1 MASSTPLQ
9 IRLAEAVR
17 QEARGE
23 TVYWSGQPSAWRAF
37 VSLSGALLVG
47 ILWTAA
53 ALFFVSDFLL
63 EKLPGML
70 DPAVSLM
77 DVVVVWTWALLLLIL
92 VSIGVLQMLLPF
104 WSARKARRTI
114 HALTD
119 KRLMTI
125 TAGRTTQVRTIWL
138 ARIQGIVPYERRD
151 GSGDLRLIFDH
162 EKDEQQELAGIREV
176 GKVESLLTG
185 LTQRAVQ
192 PRSTHARAQS
202 RVQSPTSVRK
212 GRWNH

>member
-17 QEARGE
+17 QESRGE

-70 DPAVSLM
+70 HPAVSLM
-77 DVVVVWTWALLLLIL
+77 DVVVVWTLMLLLLAL
-92 VSIGVLQMLLPF
+92 VPIGVVQMLLPF
-104 WSARKARRTI
+104 WSARKARRTMY
-114 HALTD
+114 ALTD

-125 TAGRTTQVRTIWL
+125 TAGRTTHVRTVWL
-138 ARIQGIVPYERRD
+138 ARIQGIVRDERRD
-151 GSGDLRLIFDH
+151 GSGDLRLILDY
-162 EKDEQQELAGIREV
+162 EKDEEQELAGIREV

-185 LTQRAVQ
+185 LMQRAVQ
-192 PRSTHARAQS
+192 PQSSNTRAQHPIPNFGS
-202 RVQSPTSVRK
+202 K
-212 GRWNH
+212 GALES

>member
-77 DVVVVWTWALLLLIL
+77 DVVVAWTWALLLLTL
-92 VSIGVLQMLLPF
+92 VSIGVVQMLLPF

-125 TAGRTTQVRTIWL
+125 TAGRTTHVRTIWL
-138 ARIQGIVPYERRD
+138 ARIQGIVRDERRD

-185 LTQRAVQ
+185 LMQRAVQ
-192 PRSTHARAQS
+192 PRGWHTRAQS
-202 RVQSPTSVRK
+202 PIANFGSK
-212 GRWNH
+212 GALES